1 MGVRCY
7 PAQRVQFERGRIA
20 VSSLSKPWERLRRLG
35 LTYLALEL
43 SAGILALAVTVAVGP
58 WVAVLFSR
66 PEYPWVA
73 TAAVLSVSVPA
84 AAILGVSG
92 LKLSRDLVD
101 QARLR

>member
-1 MGVRCY
+1 MTRMS
-7 PAQRVQFERGRIA
+7 PDPT
-20 VSSLSKPWERLRRLG
+20 LTLKPSGKGLLASRLRHLG
-35 LTYLALEL
+35 RTWLAVEL
-43 SAGILALAVTVAVGP
+43 GAGILALAPIVAVGP

-101 QARLR
+101 HARLR